1 MKKFLFLSAIVIAV
15 IMSACSNED
24 YKSYVPADSKVVAK
38 LDFKEFISQ
47 TGIDQEKL
55 FKDIVEQYGDDVAD
69 FKNSGIDLTSPFYV
83 FMRYSGSEMVIGV
96 VAKVADRV
104 QAESFYAKSAKEEL
118 KRGADYDYNIQ
129 QEAAVAINDDVM
141 MVVSKDKKDKE
152 SMERTLTRLMSKDFE
167 GSLADNKI
175 FAQADGST
183 SFASLCADMSII
195 PDEALEGAGSM
206 ASMSSKD
213 LDELRSVVINLEGT
227 ATDGVCDFICS
238 AKSDNKEMQERIEK
252 SRKAFGKISEKAFS
266 SFSSGDMFGF
276 AMNTDGAQLAEL
288 IKDAINRSSN
298 EDMKR
303 MMGQMVEQVSE
314 ILSKIRGNVV
324 GVMNSPQDF
333 IIKAEGKN
341 IANDI
346 VDMINESGAGGA
358 FGLKSTSN
366 GYSIGNMAWF
376 GYENGNFYITGNE
389 NTAAQPSKVMGGPAP
404 SQLTNLMK
412 DRKAVIYGNVS
423 MLKDLAAQAGGNS
436 RDLKAFDAVYDKVK
450 YITLSYK

>member
-1 MKKFLFLSAIVIAV
+1 MKKLMFLSAILIAV
-15 IMSACSNED
+15 IMSACSSED

-38 LDFKEFISQ
+38 LDFKEFIAQ

-69 FKNSGIDLTSPFYV
+69 FKNSGVDLTSPFYV
-83 FMRYSGSEMVIGV
+83 FMRNSGSELVLGL
-96 VAKVADRV
+96 VAKVTDKA
-104 QAESFYAKSAKEEL
+104 QAEMFYTKSSKETL
-118 KRGADYDYNIQ
+118 SKGADYDFNVQ
-129 QEAAVAINDDVM
+129 QEAAVAINDEVI
-141 MVVSKDKKDKE
+141 MVVTKDKKDKQ
-152 SMERTLTRLMSKDFE
+152 SMERTLTRLMGKDFE

-206 ASMSSKD
+206 ASMDSKD
-213 LDELRSVVINLEGT
+213 FEQLRSIVINLEGT

-238 AKSDNKEMQERIEK
+238 AKSDNKDMQERIEK
-252 SRKAFGKISEKAFS
+252 ARKAFGKISEKAFS
-266 SFSSGDMFGF
+266 SFSSGDIFGF

-303 MMGQMVEQVSE
+303 MMEPMIEQVSG
-314 ILSKIRGNVV
+314 ILSKIRGNVI

-346 VDMINESGAGGA
+346 VDMMNQSGMGGA
-358 FGLKSTSN
+358 FGLTSTSN
-366 GYSIGNMAWF
+366 GYSIGGQAWF
-376 GYENGNFYITGNE
+376 GYDNGCFYITGNE

-404 SQLTNLMK
+404 TALTNLMK
-412 DRKAVIYGNVS
+412 DRKSVIYGNVS

-436 RDLKAFDAVYDKVK
+436 RDLKAFDAVYDKIK

>member
-1 MKKFLFLSAIVIAV
+1 
-15 IMSACSNED
+15 MSSCTGSD
-24 YKSYVPADSKVVAK
+24 YKDYVPADSKVVAK
-38 LDFKEFISQ
+38 IDFKEFIAQ
-47 TGIDQEKL
+47 TGVDQEKL

-69 FKNSGIDLTSPFYV
+69 FKNSGLDLTMPFYI
-83 FMRYSGSEMVIGV
+83 FARNSGSEIVYGV
-96 VAKVADRV
+96 VAKVTDRV
-104 QAESFYAKSAKEEL
+104 AAEKFYAKSSKNEL
-118 KRGADYDYNIQ
+118 KPGKEYSFFIEDDNSV
-129 QEAAVAINDDVM
+129 AVTDDA
-141 MVVSKDKKDKE
+141 MVFVGKSNKDKD
-152 SMERTLTRLMSKDFE
+152 SMERTLTRIMSKDME

-195 PDEALEGAGSM
+195 PDEALEGANSM
-206 ASMSSKD
+206 AGMSSKD
-213 LDELRSVVINLEGT
+213 LEELRSVVVNLEGT

-238 AKSDNKEMQERIEK
+238 AKSDNKEMQERIDK

-298 EDMKR
+298 EDMKN
-303 MMGQMVEQVSE
+303 MMGQMIEQVSK

-346 VDMINESGAGGA
+346 VDMMNESGMGGA

-366 GYSIGNMAWF
+366 GYSIGNQAWF
-376 GYENGNFYITGNE
+376 GYEDGNFYITGNE

-423 MLKDLAAQAGGNS
+423 MLKDMAAASGGTSS
-436 RDLKAFDAVYDKVK
+436 RDLKAFDAIYDKVK
-450 YITLSYK
+450 YVTLSYK

>member
-1 MKKFLFLSAIVIAV
+1 MKKLLFLSAILIAV
-15 IMSACSNED
+15 IMSACSSEE

-38 LDFKEFISQ
+38 LDFKEFIAQ

-83 FMRYSGSEMVIGV
+83 FMRNSGSELVLGL
-96 VAKVADRV
+96 VAKVTDKA
-104 QAESFYAKSAKEEL
+104 QAEMFYTKSSKETL
-118 KRGADYDYNIQ
+118 SKGADYDFNVQ
-129 QEAAVAINDDVM
+129 QEAAVAINDEVI
-141 MVVSKDKKDKE
+141 MVVTKDKKDKQ
-152 SMERTLTRLMSKDFE
+152 SMERTLTRLMGKDFE

-206 ASMSSKD
+206 ASMDSKD
-213 LDELRSVVINLEGT
+213 FEQLRSIVINLEGT

-238 AKSDNKEMQERIEK
+238 AKSDNKDMQERIEK
-252 SRKAFGKISEKAFS
+252 ARKAFGKISEKAFS

-303 MMGQMVEQVSE
+303 MMEPMIEQVSG
-314 ILSKIRGNVV
+314 ILSKIRGNVI

-333 IIKAEGKN
+333 IIKAEG
-341 IANDI
+341 
-346 VDMINESGAGGA
+346 VDYDSYELAEKIESV
-358 FGLKSTSN
+358 
-366 GYSIGNMAWF
+366 
-376 GYENGNFYITGNE
+376 TGVE
-389 NTAAQPSKVMGGPAP
+389 SKVVILSYLQRGGSPT
-404 SQLTNLMK
+404 SD
-412 DRKAVIYGNVS
+412 DRILATRTAYKAVELILDGSRSRAIGVDGDELIHYPLEDA
-423 MLKDLAAQAGGNS
+423 LKMT
-436 RDLKAFDAVYDKVK
+436 KPFKEEF
-450 YITLSYK
+450 YKIAMEIS